1 MSWKIKKIVI
11 ENFKYFHEAFP
22 LDVDS
27 KNLLIYGENGSGK
40 SSIYWALYTLFQSRL
55 KPTEADVKK
64 YFDDTKDE
72 NLLNKYIRAGEDSK
86 VEVTF
91 EDLANTAATHKTY
104 TISFANVNTRQN
116 PDVFLDFTISSSD
129 FLNYKMLSK
138 LTDKDNSVVNDI
150 TDLFVK
156 EIYPFADFQIEYTDL
171 DGNPSGT
178 RNAQKWHDYIYS
190 SIAQIEHQQG
200 KRRNHFDKTGIKYV
214 RYKTLIREFRDQ
226 LALYLAD
233 LSLRATAK
241 LEQDFKI
248 KDVELRFETDSS
260 YDFDLPTSPHSKYRD
275 RTLHPLHVRLNAR
288 LKNTQ
293 LAGGAADI
301 IHLRT
306 FFNEAKLTCIGLAV
320 RLAVAD
326 MKYVAGGN
334 LASVL
339 CLDDLLV
346 SLDMSY
352 RVPVTEALLRYANNY
367 QLCIFTHDRSLY
379 NMMRSTIKD
388 LGFARDDWKLLEF
401 YRSDPASEATEE
413 PKVNKIEPK
422 EGIEQ
427 VKNYIAQGDYP
438 AAGNCLRKYAEEL
451 IKGILPLNLTYGISD
466 DGDLK
471 KLMLRGLFD
480 NTRST
485 SSEGFLTLYD
495 ISKSDMPNISKH
507 LNRLMNPLSH
517 DDKNVPIFRQELEA
531 AITEVQKYEPIRDAK
546 KVIVSRQDAGKKRFK
561 MEMTNVGTGVTKSV
575 EFVTT
580 EQWDYFDFAA
590 PVGRK
595 YKDCEVLVKAVNG
608 CTIPLNC
615 KMRVKK
621 LYKELRNQSLLNAAA
636 APDFDQSITEMTIG
650 TMLSAM

>member
-1 MSWKIKKIVI
+1 MSWKIQQIVLK
-11 ENFKYFHEAFP
+11 NFKYFHEEFP
-22 LDVDS
+22 LEVNS

-64 YFDDTKDE
+64 YFDETKDE
-72 NLLNKYIRAGEDSK
+72 NLLNKYKRANEDSK

-91 EDLANTAATHKTY
+91 EDLANPAVAPKTY
-104 TISFANVNTRQN
+104 TISYGKVDTRQN

-138 LTDKDNSVVNDI
+138 LTDKENSVVNDV

-156 EIYPFADFQIEYTDL
+156 EIYPFAEFKEDYQDLNGNATGIHNAMQWHEYI
-171 DGNPSGT
+171 
-178 RNAQKWHDYIYS
+178 KS
-190 SIAQIEHQQG
+190 SLSQIEHQRG
-200 KRRNHFDKTGIKYV
+200 KRRSHYDANGPKYGQFKKLI
-214 RYKTLIREFRDQ
+214 YKFREQ
-226 LALYLAD
+226 LKLYLD
-233 LSLRATAK
+233 EISIRATAK
-241 LEQDFKI
+241 LRGEFHI
-248 KDVELRFETDSS
+248 KDVEVKLETDAE
-260 YDFDLPTSPHSKYRD
+260 YAFDKPTSLRYRD
-275 RTLHPLHVRLNAR
+275 HTLHPLHIRLNAKY
-288 LKNTQ
+288 KNAQ
-293 LAGGAADI
+293 LSGGEQDI

-306 FFNEAKLTCIGLAV
+306 FFNEAKLTCIGLAI
-320 RLAVAD
+320 RLAVVD
-326 MKYVAGGN
+326 YKFSGGGN
-334 LASVL
+334 YASLL

-352 RVPVTEALLRYANNY
+352 RVPVTESVLRYANHY
-367 QLCIFTHDRSLY
+367 QLCLFTHDRSLY

-388 LGFARDDWKLLEF
+388 LGLAKDEWKLLEF
-401 YRSDPASEATEE
+401 YRSDPATEATEE
-413 PKVNKIEPK
+413 PKVNMIEPK

-427 VKNYIAQGDYP
+427 VKSYIAQGDYP

-471 KLMLRGLFD
+471 KMMLRGLFE

-485 SSEGFLTLYD
+485 SSDGFLTLYEL
-495 ISKSDMPNISKH
+495 SKNDMPNISKH

-531 AITEVQKYEPIRDAK
+531 AIREVQKYEPIRDAK
-546 KVIVSRQDAGKKRFK
+546 KVIVSRQETGKKCFK
-561 MEMTNVGTGVTKSV
+561 MEMTNASTGITRSV

-590 PVGRK
+590 PVGKK

-615 KMRVKK
+615 KMRAKK
-621 LYKELRNQSLLNAAA
+621 LYKELRSQSLLNAAA
-636 APDFDQSITEMTIG
+636 APAFDQSITEKATG